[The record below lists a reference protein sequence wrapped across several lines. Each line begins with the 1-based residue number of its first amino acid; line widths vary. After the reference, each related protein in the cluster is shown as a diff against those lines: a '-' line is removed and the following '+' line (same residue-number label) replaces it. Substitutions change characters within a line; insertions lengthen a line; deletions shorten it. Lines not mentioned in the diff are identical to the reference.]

1 MKLELA
7 GIIDRPGSSVSFD
20 YTMDCSDLEVN
31 FVFPFPRPVRVC
43 GEVRNDAGILTLEC
57 DVTGEMEFDC
67 FRCAEHTV
75 REYFLPVDATVVT
88 EVANPDDLETSDL
101 LVTDADGAVELDSF
115 LRDTMVLESDMLF
128 LCREDCKG
136 ICPTCGKNL
145 NLGPCGCKPEGDHRL
160 DSLRELLERKRG
172 EDAGE

>member
-7 GIIDRPGSSVSFD
+7 GIIEKPGSSVSFD

-67 FRCAEHTV
+67 FRCTEHTV
-75 REYFLPVDATVVT
+75 RDYFLPVDATVVT
-88 EVANPDDLETSDL
+88 
-101 LVTDADGAVELDSF
+101 DADGAVELDGF

-128 LCREDCKG
+128 LCRDDCKG

-145 NLGPCGCKPEGDHRL
+145 NLGPCECRPEGDHRL